1 VAAALPA
8 LGWHNASSAEEGT
21 VRRRRHGWF
30 VFLAVFT
37 TAGSVSAA
45 SAGAAQPGDPF
56 AEICSKWSAGYRAA
70 PGPVYPE
77 TKLAD
82 RCLRL
87 NQIQVIGSHNSF
99 HVQPREPLWSWL
111 RSNDPGTSPSVN
123 APGLRRVDEIEYTH
137 SPLGVQFD
145 DEQVRQIELD
155 VFADS
160 AGGLYDQ
167 RTKIL
172 PQLGVPADSGIPELE
187 QPGFKVLHFP
197 ETDFESACG
206 WTLVEC
212 LGEVKRFHQ
221 AHPRHLPIAIVV
233 QLNETIAS
241 PLALGFQGQPI
252 GPAELD
258 ALDAEIRS
266 VFPEQ
271 QLLTP
276 EEVRGSHPTLEDA
289 ILTDG
294 WPTLGAARGQV
305 MFLMLAQDGRQRLD
319 YLAGHPNLDGRV
331 MFTTSTQGE
340 PDAAFLARDPDVFA
354 IQDLVRRGY
363 LVRTRADG
371 NTKQARTGDTTQ
383 RDAALLSGAQF
394 VSTDYPVP
402 GRAAPFFTDYVAQIP
417 DGDPARCNPINTGP
431 DCRNDALERLH

>member
-1 VAAALPA
+1 V
-8 LGWHNASSAEEGT
+8 W
-21 VRRRRHGWF
+21 RRRHGWF
-30 VFLAVFT
+30 VFLAVLT
-37 TAGSVSAA
+37 TVGSVSAS
-45 SAGAAQPGDPF
+45 SAGAAQPRDPF
-56 AEICSKWSAGYRAA
+56 AEICPMWSTGYRAA

-77 TKLAD
+77 TKFAD

-99 HVQPREPLWSWL
+99 HVQPREPLWSEV
-111 RSNDPGTSPSVN
+111 RSRHPRIAG
-123 APGLRRVDEIEYTH
+123 EIEYTH

-145 DEQVRQIELD
+145 DEEVRQIELD
-155 VFADS
+155 VFADP

-172 PQLGVPADSGIPELE
+172 PQLGLPADSGIPELE

-197 ETDFESACG
+197 EFDFETTC

-212 LGEVKRFHQ
+212 LGEVKLFHQ
-221 AHPRHLPIAIVV
+221 AHPRHLPIAILVE
-233 QLNETIAS
+233 LKDETIGD
-241 PLALGFQGQPI
+241 PLNLGVHGQPI

-331 MFTTSTQGE
+331 MFTSSNEGE
-340 PDAAFLARDPDVFA
+340 PDAAFLQRDPDVFA

-363 LVRTRADG
+363 LVRTPADSG
-371 NTKQARTGDTTQ
+371 TKQARTGDTTQ

-402 GRAAPFFTDYVAQIP
+402 GRAAPLGTDYVAQIP